1 MDAKLIW
8 ILCLT
13 VATLA
18 NGIVSL
24 IKKKNNPGNYGERIA
39 KLEKG
44 QEDIEDRLERLEDKI
59 NGMKG

>member
-1 MDAKLIW
+1 M
-8 ILCLT
+8 
-13 VATLA
+13 A